1 MLSSSSRQSSSR
13 QSPSRQ
19 SCWLIVVALGLTQ
32 IIGYGTLYYAFSVL
46 APAMAKDLDW
56 SSEWIFGALSAAL
69 LAGGFAAPW
78 AGRWSDRFGAGR
90 VMAGGSLA
98 AALAMTACAFAPGKI
113 TFVLGVIAI
122 EIASTFVLYN
132 SAFTLL
138 VQIDHARAAR
148 NITYLTLIAGFAST
162 LLWPITSALL
172 QHMSWREV
180 YLVYAA
186 THLVVCLPI
195 HCRLSSLSHGQGSDR
210 AATAAETTVA
220 GGSLPTALRTHA
232 FLLMAIGFSLVS
244 FVNGATLVHM
254 LPVLGA
260 LGFGAMGVVIGT
272 VFGPAQ
278 VLSRLTNMV
287 LGAELPPPTLAI
299 VAAVLE
305 PLAIAIL
312 LLSAP
317 SVPGAVAFAIIFG
330 LGSGLGSIIQG
341 TLPLHLFGRAG
352 YGELIGRIASVRLI
366 VSAVAPFVFA
376 FLMEQLSVQ
385 WALGLTAVLGVG
397 ALASFLWIG
406 RLARS

>member
-13 QSPSRQ
+13 QS
-19 SCWLIVVALGLTQ
+19 CWLIVAALGLTQ

-69 LAGGFAAPW
+69 LAGGLAAPW

-98 AALAMTACAFAPGKI
+98 AALAMAACAFAPGKI
-113 TFVLGVIAI
+113 TFVLGVIAV

-172 QHMSWREV
+172 QYMSWRGV

-195 HCRLSSLSHGQGSDR
+195 HCRLSSLSHRQDSDR
-210 AATAAETTVA
+210 AATAAEAAVA
-220 GGSLPTALRTHA
+220 GGSLPAALRTQA

-287 LGAELPPPTLAI
+287 LGTELPPPTLAI

-330 LGSGLGSIIQG
+330 FGSGLGSIIQG

-352 YGELIGRIASVRLI
+352 YGELIGLSLI
-366 VSAVAPFVFA
+366 H
-376 FLMEQLSVQ
+376 
-385 WALGLTAVLGVG
+385 
-397 ALASFLWIG
+397 I
-406 RLARS
+406 

>member
-1 MLSSSSRQSSSR
+1 MLSL
-13 QSPSRQ
+13 PSRQ
-19 SCWLIVVALGLTQ
+19 SRWLIVAALGLTQ

-69 LAGGFAAPW
+69 LAGGLAAPS

-90 VMAGGSLA
+90 VMAAGSLA
-98 AALAMTACAFAPGKI
+98 AALAMAACAFAPGKI

-122 EIASTFVLYN
+122 EVASIFVLYN

-172 QHMSWREV
+172 HYLTWWEI

-195 HCRLSSLSHGQGSDR
+195 HYWLSSLSRGQGSGR
-210 AATAAETTVA
+210 AATAAEAAPPGAA
-220 GGSLPTALRTHA
+220 GFLPAGLRARA

-260 LGFGAMGVVIGT
+260 LGFGAMGVVIGA

-278 VLSRLTNMV
+278 VLSRLINMV
-287 LGAELPPPTLAI
+287 FGAELPPPTLAI
-299 VAAVLE
+299 IAAAFE

-317 SVPGAVAFAIIFG
+317 SVPGAVTFAIIFG
-330 LGSGLGSIIQG
+330 LGSGLGSIVQG
-341 TLPLHLFGRAG
+341 TLPLHLFGKEG
-352 YGELIGRIASVRLI
+352 YGELVGRIASVRMI

-376 FLMEQLSVQ
+376 FLMKNFDAT
-385 WALGLTAVLGVG
+385 WALGLTAALGVG
-397 ALASFLWIG
+397 ALASFLWIAQ
-406 RLARS
+406 LAAQSRRTTSKT